1 MAREILGNN
10 GDVQLIRDGKTFLPK
25 EMFLSAEK
33 GIAFTWR
40 QRHWNTGVDG
50 MAGAFDVVHRLP
62 KGLNKPK
69 EPDLER
75 ANPYQWKCV
84 HCGTKKVYGADHYA
98 TKYRHGGGYCE
109 TWIETAAGWKL
120 FSRKEW

>member
-25 EMFLSAEK
+25 EMFLSAEN

-69 EPDLER
+69 VEKSTNCP
-75 ANPYQWKCV
+75 
-84 HCGTKKVYGADHYA
+84 HCGVPASLRVQHYA
-98 TKYRHGGGYCE
+98 TAYVYGGGYCE
-109 TWIETAAGWKL
+109 SWAAINKRYVLIG
-120 FSRKEW
+120 RTEW